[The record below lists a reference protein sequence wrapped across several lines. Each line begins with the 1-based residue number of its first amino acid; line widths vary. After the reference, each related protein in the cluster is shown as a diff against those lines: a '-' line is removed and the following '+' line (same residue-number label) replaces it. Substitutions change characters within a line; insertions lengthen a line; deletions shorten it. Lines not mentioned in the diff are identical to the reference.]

1 MKYDVITDHYAAAMQ
16 IGQSREYAARLD
28 IADLRKCLE
37 IANDEV
43 LKAVQINTG
52 TGWSWSELNDEEFYS
67 VFQRAIHEIKDTSAR
82 AFVKA
87 MNFIPSEIERREY
100 DSERMEQA
108 AEMLDYMEQVR
119 KEQTERNNKDRPI
132 QAIDVIRF
140 YRYFSDLFPNEEPGK
155 VPDMERRKKWARRHG
170 YNAGTIRNAEMELIK
185 LKEKEPEADAKCW
198 PYIAKI
204 GPEKVAYIVNQ
215 ITEPEHKEA
224 RDDILFLVAEYR
236 ENH

>member
-1 MKYDVITDHYAAAMQ
+1 MKYDVITDHYAAALHIAEKPHYAIKLNLYDLTECISVIEKQ
-16 IGQSREYAARLD
+16 VSRLKSEDLKLAYFNNLPADSIQTAA
-28 IADLRKCLE
+28 IKTLE
-37 IANDEV
+37 
-43 LKAVQINTG
+43 KARGIIQ
-52 TGWSWSELNDEEFYS
+52 D
-67 VFQRAIHEIKDTSAR
+67 
-82 AFVKA
+82 
-87 MNFIPSEIERREY
+87 EIEKRGT
-100 DSERMEQA
+100 S
-108 AEMLDYMEQVR
+108 EQVP
-119 KEQTERNNKDRPI
+119 KERTERNKKERPI

-140 YRYFSDLFPNEEPGK
+140 YRYFGNLFPYEEPGK

-170 YNAGTIRNAEMELIK
+170 YNAGTIRNAETELIK